1 MTMMFEH
8 FNFAV
13 VIVLMMTGLFAVFAS
28 HNMIKKLV
36 GLSVF
41 QTSVFL
47 LYISLS
53 KVTGGRP
60 PVLSKQELHGY
71 GGYDKV
77 AENAEAAYKV
87 VGETADKTAEII
99 YSNPLPHVLILTAIV
114 VGVATLAIGLALVV
128 RTREEYG
135 SIEEDEI
142 DAYNYQDNLEGVSR

>member
-1 MTMMFEH
+1 MTMLLEH

-41 QTSVFL
+41 QPSVFL

-60 PVLSKQELHGY
+60 PVLSKKELHGY
-71 GGYDKV
+71 GGDYDKAGESADMTYQA
-77 AENAEAAYKV
+77 AE
-87 VGETADKTAEII
+87 KTAEII
-99 YSNPLPHVLILTAIV
+99 YSNPLPLVLILASIV